1 LIYLHKILPIL
12 VLPTGMALFL
22 LGLGLLFN
30 RKKTIVAALIIVW
43 VSSIPALSDA
53 LMHTV
58 ESPYQRLSV
67 HDAQR
72 TDAIVVLSGGR
83 VVAPGLAGVSEW
95 GDADRFFAGVELFK
109 AGKAPWLVF
118 TGGWVPWEPDA
129 QPEGVVLKAYAQE
142 LGVPSSAIVVSD
154 NAQNT
159 AEEALAVKSVLDS
172 KFNHLDRIKIT
183 LVTSAFHMQRAKRL
197 FESAGFDVTEF
208 PVDFQV
214 SAAQKFTV
222 LDLLPQAQAMQQTEM
237 AVREIYGRAFYTLLG
252 H

>member
-1 LIYLHKILPIL
+1 ML
-12 VLPTGMALFL
+12 VLPTGMAILL
-22 LGLGLLFN
+22 LGFGLLFN
-30 RKKTIVAALIIVW
+30 RRKLVVAALIIVW
-43 VSSIPALSDA
+43 ASSTPKLSDA
-53 LMHTV
+53 LVSAV
-58 ESPYQRLSV
+58 ESPYQRLST
-67 HDAQR
+67 HDAQK

-83 VVAPGLAGVSEW
+83 VVAPGSAGISEW
-95 GDADRFFAGVELFK
+95 RDADRFFAGVELFK

-118 TGGWVPWEPDA
+118 TGGWAPWEPDA
-129 QPEGVVLKAYAQE
+129 QPEGVVLRAYAQE
-142 LGVPSSAIVVSD
+142 LGVPSSAIVVSG

-159 AEEALAVKSVLDS
+159 AEEALAVKSVFDS

-197 FESAGFDVTEF
+197 FESVGFDVTEF

-237 AVREIYGRAFYTLLG
+237 AVRELYGRAFYALLG